1 MKKSYLA
8 FFTVLCM
15 LIGIVSNAQAL
26 TKEEIIQGAEKH
38 YTNAIDRLYTE
49 QNYSKIVE
57 EGQKLIQK
65 GDNISKLFGY
75 IFLVEGYMQLGE
87 KEKAFN
93 ALTELSKIDTENYII
108 PFLSL
113 NVYLEF
119 GEQEKGL
126 NLCLNAVKRYPEQ
139 ERIKSEMKCR
149 NTVADFNEVS
159 ASKIWNAFNENE
171 IAAEDQYKNKLI
183 AVEGKVSKIATS
195 ITGEPEVTMN
205 VDQYGMQTVTFA
217 FPKDAR
223 AEIAKLKKGKKMK
236 IAGRCRGFIMGLTVH
251 FTDCWLPE

>member
-1 MKKSYLA
+1 MKNFVA
-8 FFTVLCM
+8 GFITLCM
-15 LIGIVSNAQAL
+15 VIGAVPTATAL
-26 TKEEIIQGAEKH
+26 TSEEILEADKTYSPKFFKLYRDKNYKQIIQDSEK
-38 YTNAIDRLYTE
+38 LL
-49 QNYSKIVE
+49 QNGDDKAKFIAWYFLSESYSAM
-57 EGQKLIQK
+57 G
-65 GDNISKLFGY
+65 N
-75 IFLVEGYMQLGE
+75 
-87 KEKAFN
+87 KEKTLD
-93 ALTELSKIDTENYII
+93 ALEHVKQLDTDGILSPVFAIPPLLRIGEDEKALNDCLSGARKSSGDKREQREN
-108 PFLSL
+108 L
-113 NVYLEF
+113 
-119 GEQEKGL
+119 
-126 NLCLNAVKRYPEQ
+126 
-139 ERIKSEMKCR
+139 CR